1 MKETLASQGLYP
13 ASPVFH
19 VTLSEAK
26 GFVRWGRVLAYD
38 GREIL
43 RFAQG

>member
-1 MKETLASQGLYP
+1 MNTTTSAFNLSHARNT
-13 ASPVFH
+13 

-26 GFVRWGRVLAYD
+26 GLI

-43 RFAQG
+43 RFAQDDSGGDGERSH